1 MTTLYESILSS
12 TKSGANREINDKILK
27 SYGFKLRPKEYGGN
41 MGMYEHE
48 DTKASFKKTNKN
60 GKDCYA
66 FSVYFNNKLQ
76 TKIIKTIKDLELVI
90 NFQKA
95 VKNFE
100 NLAPYKLEFEK
111 MENL

>member
-1 MTTLYESILSS
+1 MKTLYESILSS
-12 TKSGANREINDKILK
+12 TKSGANREIDDKILK
-27 SYGFKLRPKEYGGN
+27 AYGFKLRPKEYGGN
-41 MGMYEHE
+41 MGMYEHK
-48 DTKASFKKTNKN
+48 DTKAPLRKTNKN
-60 GKDCYA
+60 GKDCYV
-66 FSVYFNNKLQ
+66 FSVYFNKRLQ

-100 NLAPYKLEFEK
+100 NLESYELEFEK